1 MGEIVSCCHPQDV
14 MRLTETQLIER
25 YHRRDSLNPSP
36 LKAKMSLYPSTRSLL
51 LSNCEIYCPFSDQI
65 PDCEARI
72 WRNDNTNTHRNDYT
86 NTHRLRK
93 SLCTMGISNDYCSRA
108 RGSYRAGRIH

>member
-1 MGEIVSCCHPQDV
+1 MGEIVSCYHPQDV

-51 LSNCEIYCPFSDQI
+51 LSNCEIYCPFSDHI

-72 WRNDNTNTHRNDYT
+72 WRNGNT